1 MKYIYFKM
9 KENENYE
16 PFDIT
21 EDYSEI
27 VQKKKKPKVDPTRKY
42 LIIIIFLILLNLCIV
57 IMLFTSSDKRHAHIN
72 QETGL
77 NNKTLKFLILSD
89 IHDNETSIDLLIN
102 KIKFNKYNYI
112 FYLGD
117 MVKMTPGQQNSSE
130 HAKIY
135 EQRMTQYLKKLEQ
148 IAPVLY
154 IPGNNEPYTIYEKNS
169 LKLTNISE
177 NIHNN
182 FKKIKNDLYVIG
194 LGGCT
199 PILNGGVYDKNII
212 PFSTLNISNVIQN
225 GFPYNL
231 PQYGLDNYKKSDEWF
246 GNDIKQLIEKV
257 KKDAHNNNYQSLLL
271 SHIGPLYSWTNAQQQ
286 LGSGEHWLYLG
297 SMQLENI
304 LINDENLFLNIHGHI
319 HPSRG
324 IVTMIPGKTVINP
337 GAIINGFFAELT
349 LKKENNKWNINS
361 MNLLEL

>member
-1 MKYIYFKM
+1 M
-9 KENENYE
+9 KENNNFE

-21 EDYSEI
+21 EESVEEI
-27 VQKKKKPKVDPTRKY
+27 RKKKKEKVDSTRKY
-42 LIIIIFLILLNLCIV
+42 RIIIIFLILLNLCIV
-57 IMLFTSSDKRHAHIN
+57 IMLLNSDKKN
-72 QETGL
+72 L
-77 NNKTLKFLILSD
+77 NLSQVQNIDNNSLRFLLLSD

-102 KIKFNKYNYI
+102 KIKSNKYNYI

-117 MVKMTPGQQNSSE
+117 MVKMTPGQQNNSE

-148 IAPVLY
+148 IAPVLF

-169 LKLTNISE
+169 PKLTQISE

-182 FKKIKNDLYVIG
+182 FKKIKNDLYIIG

-199 PILNGGVYDKNII
+199 PILNGGKYDKNTI
-212 PFSTLNISNVIQN
+212 PFSTLNTSNVIQN

-246 GNDIKQLIEKV
+246 GNDIKNLIENV
-257 KKDAHNNNYQSLLL
+257 KKDAGNNNYQTLLL

-286 LGSGEHWLYLG
+286 LGTGEHWLYLG
-297 SMQLENI
+297 SMELEKI
-304 LINDENLFLNIHGHI
+304 LINDENLILDIHGHI

-324 IVTMIPGKTVINP
+324 IVTMIPGKTVVNP
-337 GAIINGFFAELT
+337 GAIINGFYAELM
-349 LKKENNKWNINS
+349 LKKENNKWNVNS

>member
-1 MKYIYFKM
+1 M
-9 KENENYE
+9 KENNNFE

-21 EDYSEI
+21 EESVEEI
-27 VQKKKKPKVDPTRKY
+27 RKKKKEKVDSTRKY
-42 LIIIIFLILLNLCIV
+42 RIIIIFLILLNLCIV
-57 IMLFTSSDKRHAHIN
+57 IMLFNSDKN
-72 QETGL
+72 NL
-77 NNKTLKFLILSD
+77 NLSQVQNIDNNSLRFLLLSD

-102 KIKFNKYNYI
+102 KIKSNKYNYI

-148 IAPVLY
+148 IAPVLF

-169 LKLTNISE
+169 PKLTQISE

-182 FKKIKNDLYVIG
+182 FKKIKNDLYIIG

-199 PILNGGVYDKNII
+199 PILNGGKYDKNTI
-212 PFSTLNISNVIQN
+212 PFSTLNTSNVIQN

-246 GNDIKQLIEKV
+246 GNDIKNLIENV
-257 KKDAHNNNYQSLLL
+257 KKDAGNNNYQTLLL

-286 LGSGEHWLYLG
+286 LGTGEHWLYLG
-297 SMQLENI
+297 SMELEKI
-304 LINDENLFLNIHGHI
+304 LINDENLILDIHGHI

-337 GAIINGFFAELT
+337 GAIINGFYAELM
-349 LKKENNKWNINS
+349 LKKENNKWNVNS

>member
-1 MKYIYFKM
+1 M
-9 KENENYE
+9 KENNNFE

-21 EDYSEI
+21 EESVEEI
-27 VQKKKKPKVDPTRKY
+27 KKKKKEKVDSTRKY
-42 LIIIIFLILLNLCIV
+42 RIIIIFLILLNLCIV
-57 IMLFTSSDKRHAHIN
+57 IMLFNSDKKN
-72 QETGL
+72 L
-77 NNKTLKFLILSD
+77 NLSQVQNIDNNSLRFLLLSD

-102 KIKFNKYNYI
+102 KIKSNKYNYI

-148 IAPVLY
+148 IAPVLF

-169 LKLTNISE
+169 PKLTQISE

-182 FKKIKNDLYVIG
+182 FKKIKNDLYIIG

-199 PILNGGVYDKNII
+199 PILNGGKYDKNTI
-212 PFSTLNISNVIQN
+212 PFSTLNTSNVIQN

-246 GNDIKQLIEKV
+246 GNDIKNLIENV
-257 KKDAHNNNYQSLLL
+257 KNDAGNNNYQTLLL

-286 LGSGEHWLYLG
+286 LGTGEHWLYLG
-297 SMQLENI
+297 SMELEKI
-304 LINDENLFLNIHGHI
+304 LINDENLILDIHGHI

-324 IVTMIPGKTVINP
+324 IVTMIPGKTVVNP
-337 GAIINGFFAELT
+337 GAIINGFYAELM
-349 LKKENNKWNINS
+349 LKKENNKWNVNS

>member
-1 MKYIYFKM
+1 M
-9 KENENYE
+9 KENNNFE

-21 EDYSEI
+21 EESVEEI
-27 VQKKKKPKVDPTRKY
+27 RKKKKEKVDSTRKY
-42 LIIIIFLILLNLCIV
+42 RIIIIFLILLNLCIV
-57 IMLFTSSDKRHAHIN
+57 IMLLNSDKKN
-72 QETGL
+72 L
-77 NNKTLKFLILSD
+77 NLSQVQNIDNNSLRFLLLSD

-102 KIKFNKYNYI
+102 KIKSNKYNYI

-148 IAPVLY
+148 IAPVLF

-169 LKLTNISE
+169 PKLTQISE

-182 FKKIKNDLYVIG
+182 FKKIKNDLYIIG

-199 PILNGGVYDKNII
+199 PILNGGKYDKNTI
-212 PFSTLNISNVIQN
+212 PFSTLNTSNVIQN

-246 GNDIKQLIEKV
+246 GNDIKNLIENV
-257 KKDAHNNNYQSLLL
+257 KNDAGNNNYQTLLL

-286 LGSGEHWLYLG
+286 LGTGEHWLYLG
-297 SMQLENI
+297 SMELEKI
-304 LINDENLFLNIHGHI
+304 LINDENLILDIHGHI

-324 IVTMIPGKTVINP
+324 IVTMIPGKTVVNP
-337 GAIINGFFAELT
+337 GAIINGFYAELM
-349 LKKENNKWNINS
+349 LKKENNKWNVNS